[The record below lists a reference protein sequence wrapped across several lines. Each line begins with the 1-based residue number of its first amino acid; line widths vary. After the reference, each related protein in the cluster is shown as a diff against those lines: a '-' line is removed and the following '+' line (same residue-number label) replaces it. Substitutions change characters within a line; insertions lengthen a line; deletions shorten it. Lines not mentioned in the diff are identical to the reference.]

1 MELLLDAATW
11 AFILIGLFF
20 MLTGSIGVLRMPDVF
35 CRMHAAGMTDTMGAG
50 FVLLGLSLHAG
61 FSLVLVRIILI
72 YAFILVTSPISS
84 HALARAALA
93 GGVEPYRV
101 QDPVDDVN
109 QPYTAG
115 EGR

>member
-1 MELLLDAATW
+1 MELLVDAASW
-11 AFILIGLFF
+11 VFILTGLFF

-61 FSLVLVRIILI
+61 LSLVLARLVLI
-72 YAFILVTSPISS
+72 YAFLLVTSPISS

-93 GGVEPYRV
+93 GGVEPYR
-101 QDPVDDVN
+101 
-109 QPYTAG
+109 G
-115 EGR
+115 EDTPDANGSYRAEGGA